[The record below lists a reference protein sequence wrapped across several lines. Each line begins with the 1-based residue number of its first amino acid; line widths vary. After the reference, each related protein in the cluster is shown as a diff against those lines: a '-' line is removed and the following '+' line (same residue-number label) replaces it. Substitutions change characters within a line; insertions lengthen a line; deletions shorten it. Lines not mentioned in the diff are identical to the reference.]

1 MEYTVKQLADLAG
14 VTPRTLRYYDRI
26 GLLRPG
32 RTTQAEYRLY
42 GPEQVDRLQQL
53 LFYRELGFPL
63 EEVARLLD
71 QPDFDARAA
80 LQSHLAELEARRERL
95 DTLILTVKKT
105 LKCQKGEL
113 DMSDKEKFE
122 GFKARLVEENEKKY
136 GAEAREKYGDGE
148 VDAANAAM
156 MKLTPEQY
164 REWTGL
170 GREIQGRLEAAV
182 RAGDD
187 PAGEEGKAIVDL
199 HRRWLTLSGTK
210 YEPARHRGI
219 AELYV
224 CDERFTAYYDKAV
237 PGCARFLLDA
247 VLAHVK

>member
-32 RTTQAEYRLY
+32 RTTQAGYRFY
-42 GPEQVDRLQQL
+42 GPEQVDRLQQI

-71 QPDFDARAA
+71 QPDFDAQEA
-80 LQSHLAELEARRERL
+80 LQSHLEELEARRERL
-95 DTLILTVKKT
+95 DALILTVKKT

-122 GFKARLVEENEKKY
+122 GFKTKLVEENEKKY

-148 VDAANAAM
+148 VDAANAAVM
-156 MKLTPEQY
+156 GLTPEQY
-164 REWTGL
+164 QEWTGL
-170 GREIQGRLEAAV
+170 GRELQERLEAAV
-182 RAGDD
+182 RAGVD
-187 PAGEEGKAIVDL
+187 PAGAEGKAITDL
-199 HRRWLTLSGTK
+199 HRRWLTLSGAK

-224 CDERFTAYYDKAV
+224 CDERFAAYYDKAV
-237 PGCARFLLDA
+237 PGCARFLRDA

>member
-32 RTTQAEYRLY
+32 RTTQAGYRFY
-42 GPEQVDRLQQL
+42 GPEQVDRLQQI

-71 QPDFDARAA
+71 QPDFDAQEA
-80 LQSHLAELEARRERL
+80 LQSHLEELEARRERL
-95 DTLILTVKKT
+95 DALILTVKKT

-122 GFKARLVEENEKKY
+122 GFKTKLVEENEKKY

-148 VDAANAAM
+148 VDAANAAVM
-156 MKLTPEQY
+156 GLTPEQY
-164 REWTGL
+164 QEWTGL
-170 GREIQGRLEAAV
+170 GRELQERLEAAV

-187 PAGEEGKAIVDL
+187 PAGAEGKAITDL
-199 HRRWLTLSGTK
+199 HRRWLTLSGAK

-224 CDERFTAYYDKAV
+224 CDERFAAYYDKAV
-237 PGCARFLLDA
+237 PGCARFLRDA
-247 VLAHVK
+247 VLTHVK

>member
-14 VTPRTLRYYDRI
+14 VTPRALRYYDRI

-32 RTTQAEYRLY
+32 RTTQAGYRLY
-42 GPEQVDRLQQL
+42 GTEQVDRLQQI

-71 QPDFDARAA
+71 QPDFDAQAA
-80 LQSHLAELEARRERL
+80 LQSHLAELVSRRERL
-95 DTLILTVKKT
+95 DALILTVKKT
-105 LKCQKGEL
+105 LKCQEGEL

-122 GFKARLVEENEKKY
+122 GFKAKFVEENEKKY
-136 GAEAREKYGDGE
+136 GKEVREKYGDAE
-148 VDAANAAM
+148 IDAANAAV
-156 MKLTPEQY
+156 MKLTQEQY
-164 REWTGL
+164 QEWNGL
-170 GREIQGRLEAAV
+170 GREIQERLETAV

-187 PAGEEGKAIVDL
+187 PAGEEGKTIADL
-199 HRRWLTLSGTK
+199 HRRWLALSGTK

-224 CDERFTAYYDKAV
+224 CDERFAAYYDKAV
-237 PGCARFLLDA
+237 TGCARFLRDA
-247 VLAHVK
+247 VLAHVN